1 MIGGAAIGTYKQ
13 LHGHFHLPASRVR
26 KQLGDAAFTP
36 YFFFEGEHIAHSVG
50 EASQTVPDQPGPEVG
65 IVSTE
70 YALPAP

>member
-36 YFFFEGEHIAHSVG
+36 YFSSRASTSLIRSVKLLRR
-50 EASQTVPDQPGPEVG
+50 SQINPE
-65 IVSTE
+65 
-70 YALPAP
+70 PK